1 MIIQLILIL
10 TFFSAPVL
18 IIFITGK
25 SKLANRIGAII
36 IAYGVGLLIG
46 NVGIIPVPGNYLEVY
61 LLNNADVNI
70 NDITLLLE
78 KGLIDANDL
87 LAYKITALQDLVLTL
102 TIPIALPLLLFSL
115 KIRSWFRMAGKTA
128 LSMLLSMISVILVV
142 GIVTVV
148 YRNRVDDL
156 PKIGGM
162 LVGLYSGG
170 TPNLAAL
177 KIMLNVD
184 ADTYLKVH
192 TYDMIPSLLYL
203 IFIVSIGKIIF
214 RKIML
219 PYPYRE
225 DPSVFNQ
232 ISFSENAYEGFFS
245 RKIILPLMLS
255 LLLSILIFGIA
266 GSTTF
271 FVAKA
276 NQMLVVVL
284 IITTLSIIA
293 SLIPR
298 INQIEKTFE
307 LGMYFILVFSIAVA
321 SMANYRRLLDISG
334 ALISLITITI
344 FGSLLLHTILCKI
357 YKVDA
362 DTHMVTSTALICSPP
377 FVPMVAGALNN
388 KEVVV
393 SGLTVGI
400 VGYAAGNY
408 LGVLVSF
415 ILNQLMH

>member
-1 MIIQLILIL
+1 MFIQLILIL
-10 TFFSAPVL
+10 IFFLAPIL
-18 IIFITGK
+18 IIFITGR

-36 IAYGVGLLIG
+36 IAYGFGLLIG
-46 NVGIIPVPGNYLEVY
+46 NIGFIPVPGNYLSSY
-61 LLNNADVNI
+61 LTNNQGVNLE
-70 NDITLLLE
+70 DILLLFDR
-78 KGLIDANDL
+78 GLIDANDL
-87 LAYKITALQDLVLTL
+87 LAYKISSLQNLVLTL

-115 KIRSWFRMAGKTA
+115 KIKTWFRMAGKTA
-128 LSMLLSMISVILVV
+128 VSMVLSMISVVLVI
-142 GIVTVV
+142 GIVTII
-148 YRNRVDDL
+148 YRNRIENL

-184 ADTYLKVH
+184 AETYLKVH

-219 PYPYRE
+219 PYPYKK
-225 DPSVFNQ
+225 DSSVYQQ
-232 ISFSENAYEGFFS
+232 ISFNENAYEGFF
-245 RKIILPLMLS
+245 RKKLILPLLFS
-255 LLLSILIFGIA
+255 LLLSIVIFGIA
-266 GSTTF
+266 GTSTF
-271 FVAKA
+271 IVAKE

-284 IITTLSIIA
+284 IITTLSIVA

-298 INQIEKTFE
+298 INRIEKSFE

-321 SMANYRRLLDISG
+321 SMANYRILLDISG

-344 FGSLLLHTILCKI
+344 FGSLLVHTILCKI

-362 DTHMVTSTALICSPP
+362 DTHMITSTALICSPP

-388 KEVVV
+388 KEVIV

-408 LGVLVSF
+408 LGVIVAF
-415 ILNQLMH
+415 VLNYLIH

>member
-1 MIIQLILIL
+1 MFIQLALLFFFLLSPILI
-10 TFFSAPVL
+10 
-18 IIFITGK
+18 IIITGR
-25 SKLANRIGAII
+25 SRLANRIGAII
-36 IAYGVGLLIG
+36 IAYGFGLMIG
-46 NVGIIPVPGNYLEVY
+46 NIGIIPTMGEYLTDFLANAENAKLSDIQS
-61 LLNNADVNI
+61 LLDQ
-70 NDITLLLE
+70 
-78 KGLIDANDL
+78 GLISSDDL
-87 LAYKITALQDLVLTL
+87 LTYKISMLQDLILTI

-115 KIRSWFRMAGKTA
+115 KIKAWFKMAGKTA
-128 LSMLLSMISVILVV
+128 VSMLLSMISVVLVV
-142 GIVTVV
+142 GIVTVI
-148 YRNRVDDL
+148 YRNRIEDL

-184 ADTYLKVH
+184 AETYLKVH
-192 TYDMIPSLLYL
+192 TYDMIPSLMYL
-203 IFIVSIGKIIF
+203 IFIISIGKIIF
-214 RKIML
+214 RKIL
-219 PYPYRE
+219 PPYPYRE
-225 DPSVFNQ
+225 DPSVHQQ
-232 ISFSENAYEGFFS
+232 ISFSENAYEGFFQ
-245 RKIILPLMLS
+245 KKTILPLLLS
-255 LLLSILIFGIA
+255 LLLSIVIFGIA
-266 GSTTF
+266 GLSTF
-271 FVAKA
+271 IVAEA

-321 SMANYRRLLDISG
+321 SMANYQRLLNISG

-344 FGSLLLHTILCKI
+344 FGSLLVHTVLCRI

-377 FVPMVAGALNN
+377 FVPMVAGALKN
-388 KEVVV
+388 KEVVI

-408 LGVLVSF
+408 LGVIVSLVLSYL
-415 ILNQLMH
+415 IH